1 MKKHL
6 VTALLTAVGTGVGIA
21 AYILI
26 RQRKSNADDDTPSM
40 AAPAGHTKLPHM
52 FAYARERNGHTNDG
66 R

>member
-26 RQRKSNADDDTPSM
+26 KRRNASVDDNTPRM
-40 AAPAGHTKLPHM
+40 AASTGHTKLPHM
-52 FAYARERNGHTNDG
+52 LGFARG
-66 R
+66 RSGN